1 MTSAIKYKT
10 MQRIIFSLFIVMT
23 LGTQLIAPQLY
34 MPRNIKNAY
43 EQKTRFFNGM
53 PGSRY

>member
-1 MTSAIKYKT
+1 